1 MRVLSAVFLSGAL
14 ALPVLAVPGRVL
26 AEAVPAPAT
35 ITVTGEGV
43 VTAAPDMAT
52 ISLGVTT
59 QGATAAEA
67 MAANTAALTAVLE
80 RVKAAGVEERDIQTS
95 TLTLNPNWAQGDGSS
110 MPEIRGYVAA
120 NVVQIRVRELDGLGA
135 VLDAAIRD
143 GANTLNGIS
152 FGLAEPDPA
161 MDEARRAAVAEARA
175 RAELLTGAAGV
186 GLGRI
191 LSISEGGGYAPPMPM
206 YRMEAAMADA
216 PVPVQGGEVGVTAN
230 VTITWEIAQ

>member
-1 MRVLSAVFLSGAL
+1 MRFVPALLLCSALLAPVALPAL
-14 ALPVLAVPGRVL
+14 AEGMPT
-26 AEAVPAPAT
+26 PAT

-43 VTAAPDMAT
+43 VTAAPDIAT
-52 ISLGVTT
+52 VSLGVTS

-67 MAANTAALTAVLE
+67 MDANTAALTAVLE
-80 RVKAAGVEERDIQTS
+80 RVKAAGVEGRDIQTS
-95 TLTLNPNWAQGDGSS
+95 TLNLNPNWSNSDGSS
-110 MPEIRGYVAA
+110 MPVIQGYVAT
-120 NVVQIRVRELDGLGA
+120 NVLQIRVRDLAKLGG
-135 VLDAAIRD
+135 VLDAAITD

-161 MDEARRAAVAEARA
+161 MDEARKAAVAKARA

-186 GLGRI
+186 SLGRI
-191 LSISEGGGYAPPMPM
+191 VTISEGGGYAPPMPM

-216 PVPVQGGEVGVTAN
+216 PVPVEGGEVGVTAT

>member
-1 MRVLSAVFLSGAL
+1 MRFVSAVFLSTAL
-14 ALPVLAVPGRVL
+14 ALPLVGPAM
-26 AEAVPAPAT
+26 AEVAPPPAT

-43 VTAAPDMAT
+43 VTAAPDIAT
-52 ISLGVTT
+52 VSLGVTS
-59 QGATAAEA
+59 QGETAAEA

-80 RVKAAGVEERDIQTS
+80 RVRAAGVEDRDIQTS
-95 TLTLNPNWAQGDGSS
+95 TLNLNPNWSNSDGSS
-110 MPEIRGYVAA
+110 MAVIRGYIAT
-120 NVVQIRVRELDGLGA
+120 NVLQIRVRDLAKLGG
-135 VLDAAIRD
+135 VLDAAITD
-143 GANTLNGIS
+143 GANTLNGVS
-152 FGLAEPDPA
+152 FGLAEPEPA
-161 MDEARRAAVAEARA
+161 MDEARKAAVAKARA

-216 PVPVQGGEVGVTAN
+216 PVPVEGGEVGVTAN